1 MDRLYESKTS
11 PLLPFNHF
19 LRRLLLHGLLV
30 YSLVLVSLVGGMMG
44 YVHFEQLTWL
54 DAFLNAAMILGGMG
68 PISIPVTK
76 NGKLF
81 AGIYALYSGLVFL
94 IALGIVL
101 APVIH
106 RLMHRFHID
115 EDDGSE

>member
-1 MDRLYESKTS
+1 MYEPKTS

-30 YSLVLVSLVGGMMG
+30 YALVLVSLGGGMLG
-44 YVHFEQLTWL
+44 YVHFEQLSWL
-54 DAFLNAAMILGGMG
+54 DGFLNAAMILGGMG
-68 PISIPVTK
+68 PIAVPVTT
-76 NGKLF
+76 NGKVF

-94 IALGIVL
+94 IALGIAL

-106 RLMHRFHID
+106 RLMHRFHLD
-115 EDDGSE
+115 DDGESE